1 VNEVAATFAKLAGIR
16 KALEAALEA
25 KPGRRRGEELPIQNF
40 SKEDVGAYF
49 DGAAKQLDVLRARL
63 PDLFGDLQHTE
74 TEPSVEMMAPHPK
87 RFGRAQ
93 LERLARTLDQAFEIR
108 SHSELAAPAAAP
120 GEPRVFISHGR
131 ADDWRE
137 VQAFI
142 EKDVGIK
149 TLELEQVPNLGR
161 TVLEKLRQEAERC
174 TSAVIVMTGDDVD
187 ADGRIRARENV
198 LHEIGYFQGK
208 YGLSAVCLLHEEGT
222 NIPSNIH
229 GLVYIP
235 FPKGTVRATFG
246 ALIRELTSFYR
257 P

>member
-1 VNEVAATFAKLAGIR
+1 VNEVVAAFAKLAGIR
-16 KALEAALEA
+16 KALEAALE
-25 KPGRRRGEELPIQNF
+25 GRRRGGERPIQSF

-49 DGAAKQLDVLRARL
+49 EAAARQLDVLRGRL
-63 PDLFGDLQHTE
+63 PDLFADLQHTE
-74 TEPSVEMMAPHPK
+74 TEPSVDMMAPHPK
-87 RFGRAQ
+87 CFGRAQ

-108 SHSELAAPAAAP
+108 SHSELAAPTAAP

-131 ADDWRE
+131 AGDWRE

-149 TLELEQVPNLGR
+149 TLELEQEPNLGR

-187 ADGRIRARENV
+187 ADGSVRARENV

-235 FPKGTVRATFG
+235 FTKGTVRATFG

-257 P
+257 R